1 MVLATGCIAGNP
13 PVANT
18 GQPCNAARENTMP
31 KYSQANRSLA
41 VTTPLGTDVLLL
53 QRFSGEEV
61 VSRLFRFELD
71 LLAESNATVAFDAIL
86 GQSVTVTLAM
96 PDGNPRYFNGIVN
109 RFSQG
114 QRIPSAQG
122 GGTFTH
128 HRAELVPQLWVLTR
142 KRQSRIFQQ
151 LAIPDILK
159 QVFTGLNV
167 TYQLQG
173 TYLNRDYCVQ
183 YRETD
188 FDFSSRLME
197 EEGIFYFF
205 THSNGSHKLVVADT
219 PQSFPDVP
227 SPTTLIYET
236 IEGGTR
242 TEDRIHRW
250 VKSQVLRSGK
260 YRLWD
265 YCFELPGKNL
275 EAVKPTLD
283 SVQVGTVTHKLKV
296 GGNDQ
301 LEIYDYPGGYAQRFD
316 GVTPSG
322 GDRSSDVQHIFQ
334 DNARTVGIRMQEE
347 TAASMLLDGSSTCR
361 QLGAGCK
368 FTLDRHFNGNGAY
381 VLTRVEHLAT
391 AGDSYT
397 TTAGSDNSPPYTNTF
412 QCIPAALPFRPERT
426 IPRPRID
433 GTQTAVVVGNSGDEI
448 FTDKYGRVKV
458 QFPWDR
464 QGQNNADSSCWI
476 RVASLWAGTQWGMI
490 HIPRVGQEVVVA
502 FEEGDPD
509 RPIIV
514 GAVYNAQDMPPYT
527 LPDNMTQSGYLSRS
541 TKSGTSDNFNQLQF
555 EDKKG
560 SELVYFHA
568 EKDFSRYVENND
580 TLQVGSDKKD
590 KGDQTIQIFNNQS
603 LTVGAGETNADD
615 GSQTI
620 SVFNN
625 QTLTVGA
632 SNAKSGCQTITIYKD
647 RTETVKTG
655 NETVT
660 IEQGNRSVTVKTG
673 NDTHEVSQGNRAV
686 TIDMGNDALTIKMG
700 NQTVKLNAGASSTE
714 AMQSITLTVGQNSIK
729 IDQTGITLQGM
740 MIKVQ
745 GQIQT
750 QIQAPMVQV
759 SGDAMTQIKGG
770 ITMIN

>member
-1 MVLATGCIAGNP
+1 MIDPGD
-13 PVANT
+13 PVPD
-18 GQPCNAARENTMP
+18 GLRPSPGPDEPCGDSREKTMP
-31 KYSQANRSLA
+31 KYSQSNRLLA

-53 QRFSGEEV
+53 QRFAGEEV
-61 VSRLFRFELD
+61 ISRLFRFELD
-71 LLAESNATVAFDAIL
+71 LLAESTATIAFDSIL
-86 GQSVTVTLAM
+86 GQGVTVTLMM
-96 PDGNPRYFNGIVN
+96 PDGTPRYFNGIVS
-109 RFSQG
+109 RFTQG

-122 GGTFTH
+122 GGTFTGY
-128 HRAELVPQLWVLTR
+128 RAEVVPRLWML
-142 KRQSRIFQQ
+142 KRTYQSRIFQQ
-151 LAIPDILK
+151 LAVPDILK
-159 QVFTGLNV
+159 KVLTGLSVN
-167 TYQLQG
+167 YQLQG
-173 TYLNRDYCVQ
+173 TYLSRDYCVQ
-183 YRETD
+183 YRESD
-188 FDFSSRLME
+188 FEFASRLME

-205 THSNGSHKLVVADT
+205 THSNGSHQMVVADT
-219 PQSFPDVP
+219 PQSHPDVP
-227 SPTTLIYET
+227 GATTLIYET

-242 TEDRIHRW
+242 TEDRVHRW
-250 VKSQVLRSGK
+250 EKSQALRSGK

-265 YCFELPGKNL
+265 SCFELPGKNL

-322 GDRSSDVQHIFQ
+322 GDRAADVQNIFK

-347 TAASMLLDGSSTCR
+347 TAASMLLDGASTCR
-361 QLGAGCK
+361 QLGAGYK

-391 AGDSYT
+391 AGEAYT
-397 TTAGSDNSPPYTNTF
+397 MGKDDSPPYTNTF
-412 QCIPAALPFRPERT
+412 HCIPAALPFRPART
-426 IPRPRID
+426 VPRPRID

-448 FTDKYGRVKV
+448 FTDKYGRIKV
-458 QFPWDR
+458 QFFWDR
-464 QGQNNADSSCWI
+464 QGQNDADSSCWI
-476 RVASLWAGTQWGMI
+476 RVASPWAGTQWGI
-490 HIPRVGQEVVVA
+490 VHVPRVGQEVVVA

-509 RPIIV
+509 RPIVV
-514 GAVYNAQDMPPYT
+514 GSVYNAQDMPPYT

-541 TKSGTSDNFNQLQF
+541 TKSGTADTFNQLRF

-560 SELVYFHA
+560 SEEIYFHA
-568 EKDFSRYVENND
+568 EKDYNRVVENND
-580 TLQVGSDKKD
+580 THKIGFDKKD
-590 KGDQTIQIFNNQS
+590 KGDQTTQIFNNQS
-603 LTVGAGETNADD
+603 LSVGAGTTNADD

-620 SVFNN
+620 TVFNN
-625 QTLTVGA
+625 QTLTVGD
-632 SNAKSGCQTITIYKD
+632 SQAKSGSQTISVYKD

-660 IEQGNRSVTVKTG
+660 IEQGNRTVTVKQG
-673 NDTHEVSQGNRAV
+673 NDTHEVSQGNRQV
-686 TIDMGNDALTIKMG
+686 TIDMGNDTLTIKMG
-700 NQTVKLNAGASSTE
+700 NQTTKLNLGASSTE
-714 AMQSITLTVGQNSIK
+714 AMQSIELKVGQNSIK

-750 QIQAPMVQV
+750 QIQGLMVQV